1 MDYLA
6 FDVSVDA
13 RGDGEYEVSARAPS
27 GEARARVRF
36 PFTSEQLEAQQE
48 LVRRVIEE
56 TRAARDVVAAGTDG
70 SCEAVRRDIQQLGQT
85 LFQSLLTGKVLVA
98 WRASVALAERDGR
111 GLRLQL
117 RLQAPEMAA
126 LPWELMF
133 DPDDACFVCLNPSTP
148 LVRYPELDRAPEL
161 LTVTL
166 PLRVLGMIASPTHLP
181 QLDKAAERRRIER
194 ALRRLQQ
201 DGLVELTWMEGGTY
215 RHLQAAMRE
224 GPWHVFHFIGHGGF
238 EGDGASGEGLLALE
252 TTPSMATPEW
262 HTGELPASR
271 ASPTGPAHLVSA
283 DLLAQLLRGHA
294 SLRLVLLNSCLGA
307 RASSA
312 NVFSS
317 TASTLVRRGIP
328 AVVAMQ
334 HEITD
339 RAAVTFAEAFYTSL
353 AAGTAV
359 EGAVADARTAISAV
373 DPDSLEWGTPVLLMR
388 SPSGV
393 LFTPKAKPKD
403 VRAPGEDQTVPP
415 AVVQVRRR
423 VAPVRL
429 AALAA
434 VPIAVVGL
442 LAARRAQE
450 VELALDA
457 KVSQVALTIPSA
469 RTIAELLDVVWVGAS
484 GLASVDLPNLSA
496 GGVATDRVL
505 LSALNDS
512 AGAGRLSLDLSPR
525 LPAGTRIALAT
536 SDEPASYALALGDS
550 VPDLTVAVLG
560 RVKVV
565 VPDSINQAVDFAT
578 PAVVRLHAERGT
590 VGLEFRPAV
599 GTRTLL
605 ADKLPADGLDLI
617 RVDRFESP
625 TGTEHRERS
634 TIMQG
639 QLALDGGS
647 PRPIGPGDEL
657 RAGGVRG
664 QITRLELAGDYLELA
679 VRGRADHLTT
689 GSGPTRRDLMP
700 SLLSSL
706 MARHGLWLV
715 IAALL
720 YAAGAGAL
728 FLKWRRAV
736 L

>member
-36 PFTSEQLEAQQE
+36 PFTPEQLAAQRD
-48 LVRRVIEE
+48 LVRRVMER
-56 TRAARDVVAAGTDG
+56 TRAARDVAPADTNG
-70 SCEAVRRDIQQLGQT
+70 SREAVRRDLQQLGQM
-85 LFQSLLTGKVLVA
+85 LFQSVLTGKVLVA
-98 WRASVALAERDGR
+98 WRASGALAERDGR

-126 LPWELMF
+126 LPWELMY

-148 LVRYPELDRAPEL
+148 LVRYPELDHPPEL
-161 LTVTL
+161 LTVAL
-166 PLRVLGMIASPTHLP
+166 PLRVLGMIASPSNLP

-194 ALRRLQQ
+194 ALRRLQRQ
-201 DGLVELTWMEGGTY
+201 GLVELTWMEGGTY

-224 GPWHVFHFIGHGGF
+224 GPWHVFHFIGHGGY
-238 EGDGASGEGLLALE
+238 EGEDDSGEGVLALE
-252 TTPSMATPEW
+252 TTASMSVPVGQ
-262 HTGELPASR
+262 TGEQPA
-271 ASPTGPAHLVSA
+271 APPGPAQLISA
-283 DLLAQLLRGHA
+283 DLVAQLLRGHA

-334 HEITD
+334 NEITD
-339 RAAVTFAEAFYTSL
+339 GAAVTFAQAFYTSL
-353 AAGTAV
+353 AASTPV
-359 EGAVADARTAISAV
+359 EGAVADARTAISAEN
-373 DPDSLEWGTPVLLMR
+373 PDSVEWGTPVLLMR

-393 LFTPKAKPKD
+393 LFTPKTKPD
-403 VRAPGEDQTVPP
+403 ASAPAPDQPLPPTTVPP
-415 AVVQVRRR
+415 RNR
-423 VAPVRL
+423 VAPARL
-429 AALAA
+429 AGVVA
-434 VPIAVVGL
+434 VPIAVVAL
-442 LAARRAQE
+442 LAAMRAPG

-457 KVSQVALTIPSA
+457 KVSQVAVTIPSA
-469 RTIAELLDVVWVGAS
+469 RSLAEPLDVAWVGAS
-484 GLASVDLPNLSA
+484 GLATVDLPTV
-496 GGVATDRVL
+496 GGGIATDRVL
-505 LSALNDS
+505 LSALPDS
-512 AGAGRLSLDLSPR
+512 ARPGRLSLDLSPR

-536 SDEPASYALALGDS
+536 SDDSASYQLTLGDS
-550 VPDLTVAVLG
+550 VPDLSVSVLG
-560 RVKVV
+560 RLKVV
-565 VPDSINQAVDFAT
+565 VPDSINRDVQFTT
-578 PAVVRLHAERGT
+578 PAFVRLHAEQGT
-590 VGLEFRPAV
+590 VGLEFRPAAGARMLV
-599 GTRTLL
+599 
-605 ADKLPADGLDLI
+605 AEQLPADGLDLI

-639 QLALDGGS
+639 QLALDGGTA
-647 PRPIGPGDEL
+647 RPVGPGDQL

-689 GSGPTRRDLMP
+689 GSGAARRNLMP

-706 MARHGLWLV
+706 MARHGLWLAG
-715 IAALL
+715 AALL
-720 YAAGAGAL
+720 YAAGASAL
-728 FLKWRRAV
+728 LLAARRGVA
-736 L
+736 